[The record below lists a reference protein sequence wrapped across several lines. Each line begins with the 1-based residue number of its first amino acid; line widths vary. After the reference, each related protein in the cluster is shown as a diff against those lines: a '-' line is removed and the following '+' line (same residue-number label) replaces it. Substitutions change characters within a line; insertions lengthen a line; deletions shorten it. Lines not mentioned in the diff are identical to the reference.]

1 MIHIVVDD
9 QQAKRISESRQY
21 LEVRDK
27 LGNHLGYVAHGFTD
41 QDIEI
46 AKQRF
51 VSDQPR
57 LSTKQ
62 TIDRL
67 RQLEAE

>member
-1 MIHIVVDD
+1 
-9 QQAKRISESRQY
+9 

-46 AKQRF
+46 AKQRY